1 MYYEV
6 FFFVAAVAAR
16 SLESS
21 VKVDLQLKLDKY
33 QVATGI
39 DDEKKNEIWNKTMDI
54 SMFQTQTFSL
64 MNFFG
69 I

>member
-1 MYYEV
+1 MYYQV
-6 FFFVAAVAAR
+6 FFFATVAAR

-21 VKVDLQLKLDKY
+21 VKVDLQLKLDRY

-54 SMFQTQTFSL
+54 SMFLTQTFSL